1 MGDQAVINAST
12 VDAAWL
18 TEALAAASN
27 GARVT
32 GFTAASIG
40 TGQVGENVRFELA
53 WDRDD
58 PALPASVVAKF
69 PSASDISREAAKLT
83 GTYVRE
89 VGFYRDL
96 RDHVTMTVPDVHRV
110 EWDPDTHEFA
120 LLMNDLCD
128 SEQGDQIAGCAV
140 EVAETVIDEAVGLH
154 APTWGRTDEW
164 RSFDW
169 LGYPDAE
176 RTMQMTGLLQMLL
189 PGFLDRFAERM
200 SADDLDVGR
209 LLVER
214 YGRWSELVTEWA
226 EGPGE
231 WCVTHGDYRLDNLLL
246 GRAAHAPTVTVVD
259 WQTVAVGIGP
269 ADVAYFTGAGLLA
282 DERRAHERRLVERYA
297 AGLRNA
303 GVEAD
308 DDTIWDGYVLG
319 TASGYLMAVIAS
331 QIVEQTERGDAMFT
345 AMAERPA
352 EQMRD
357 LGLLDRL

>member
-1 MGDQAVINAST
+1 MGESVVINAST

-18 TEALAAASN
+18 TEALADTSN

-40 TGQVGENVRFELA
+40 TGQVGDNVRFVLD

-58 PALPASVVAKF
+58 PTLPASVVAKF

-96 RDHVTMTVPDVHRV
+96 RGHVTMTVPDVHRV
-110 EWDPDTHEFA
+110 EWDPESHEFA
-120 LLMNDLCD
+120 ILMNDLCD
-128 SEQGDQIAGCAV
+128 SEQGDQIAGCPVA
-140 EVAETVIDEAVGLH
+140 VAEAVIDEAVGLH
-154 APTWGRTDEW
+154 APTWGRTGQW

-169 LGYPDAE
+169 LGFPDDE
-176 RTMQMTGLLQMLL
+176 RTMQMTGLLQLLL
-189 PGFLDRFAERM
+189 PGFLDRFAERL
-200 SADDLDVGR
+200 SFDDLDVGR
-209 LLVER
+209 LLVDR

-226 EGPGE
+226 EGPGD

-246 GRAAHAPTVTVVD
+246 GRTPDAPAVTVVN
-259 WQTVAVGIGP
+259 WQTVTIGIGP

-282 DERRAHERRLVERYA
+282 HERRTHERGLVERYG
-297 AGLRNA
+297 AGLRSA
-303 GVEAD
+303 GVDVD
-308 DDTIWDGYVLG
+308 DDTVWDGYVLG

-331 QIVEQTERGDAMFT
+331 QIVEQTERGDEMFA

-352 EQMRD
+352 EQMRE
-357 LGLLDRL
+357 LGLLHRL

>member
-1 MGDQAVINAST
+1 MGDSVVINAST
-12 VDAAWL
+12 IDADWL
-18 TEALAAASN
+18 TEAIVGPRA

-32 GFTAASIG
+32 GFAATSIG
-40 TGQVGENVRFELA
+40 TGQVGENVRFELE

-96 RDHVTMTVPDVHRV
+96 RHHVTMTVPEVHRV

-140 EVAETVIDEAVGLH
+140 TVARAAIDEAVGLH

-164 RSFDW
+164 RSLDW
-169 LGYPDAE
+169 LGFPDVE
-176 RTMQMTGLLQMLL
+176 RTTQMTGLLQMLL
-189 PGFLDRFAERM
+189 PGFLERFAGRL

-214 YGRWSELVTEWA
+214 YGRWGELVTAWA
-226 EGPGE
+226 EGPGD

-246 GRAAHAPTVTVVD
+246 GRTPDAPVVTVVD
-259 WQTVAVGIGP
+259 WQTVSVGIGP
-269 ADVAYFTGAGLLA
+269 ADVAYFTGAGLLT
-282 DERRAHERRLVERYA
+282 DDRREHERALVERYA
-297 AGLRNA
+297 AGLRAA
-303 GVEAD
+303 GVDTD

-331 QIVEQTERGDAMFT
+331 QIVEQTERGDEMFA

-352 EQMRD
+352 RQMRD